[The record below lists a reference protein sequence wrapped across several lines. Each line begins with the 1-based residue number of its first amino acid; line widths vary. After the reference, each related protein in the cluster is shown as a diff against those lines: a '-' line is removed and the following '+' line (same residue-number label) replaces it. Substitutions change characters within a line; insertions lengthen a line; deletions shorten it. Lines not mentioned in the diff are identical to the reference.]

1 MNFKNYLFIV
11 TAILLFS
18 ISCQNKKEETIQI
31 VNLRCENRI
40 DPLGIDNIEP
50 KLSWNLESILRNK
63 KQSAYQIL
71 VSDSQEALSK
81 NKGDLWDTQKVNSN
95 RSIQIPYEG
104 KELTSERLVYWK
116 LRVWDEQG
124 KISVWSQPAKW
135 EMGLINRSDWKG
147 NWISDGKTGPQ
158 KINEFYEEDASP
170 LFRSDFIASKKIKK
184 ARLYISGLGY
194 YEATINGKKVGDH
207 VLDPGWTNYSKRV
220 LYATYDVTKMINDGG
235 NSIGVELG
243 NGWFNPL
250 PMKMFGGFN
259 LREALATGRPKFI
272 AQLIIEF
279 VDGKKQ
285 TIVSN
290 DKWKTQ
296 EGPILRN
303 NIFLGEIYDARKEIP
318 NWDIYGF
325 EDSEWKQAK
334 ITSEKIGKLQAQDQP
349 PIKITGKVKPV
360 KLTEPKANVF
370 IFDMG
375 QNFAGWVKL
384 KVKATAGTE
393 VKLRYGE
400 LLHEDGT
407 LNFMTSVAGQI
418 KGKNKNGELKGG
430 PYSPDIAWQSDTYIA
445 SGKELEYYTP
455 KFTFHA
461 FRYVEVTGY
470 PGTPEIDDMEGMR
483 LSSDLTKVGSFEC
496 SNKLFNDIQKIT
508 EWTFLSNVFSVQS
521 DCPHR
526 ERFGYGGDLA
536 VTTDAFIYN
545 YDMANF
551 YTKVVRDFQDA
562 ALPDGRLTDTA
573 PFVGIDYCGIGWAF
587 SHPLTLLELYQYYGN
602 ISLIEEQ
609 YETARKWFEVVLSN
623 NDLIITHGLSD
634 HESLAPIPTSE
645 MVTPLYYQSA
655 VIMSKLAE
663 IIGRTEDAKKYK
675 DLSVRIRIAYLDR
688 FQDEGTGKFAPYTQG
703 SQSFALYTG
712 ISPNAKRQDAVYELV
727 KNIEEKNGGH
737 LSTGIFGTKYA
748 LDVLSE
754 NGYAQTAANMVDKKT
769 FPGWGFMLNNGATT
783 LWEHWDYSD
792 NTYSHNHP
800 MFGSVSEWF
809 YKWLAGIQADPTAI
823 GFDNIIIRPQVVSN
837 VSWVKAEYK
846 SIQGNIISEWKR
858 NEDIFSLDI
867 KIPVN
872 TTALI
877 YIPSSDLKSIRE
889 GNRKFSELKDIE
901 LIKMA
906 NGTAVL
912 KIGSGKY
919 SFTSKL

>member
-1 MNFKNYLFIV
+1 MYIFV
-11 TAILLFS
+11 TLSLILLT
-18 ISCQNKKEETIQI
+18 IACQKKDASVQI

-40 DPLGIDNIEP
+40 DPLGIDITRP
-50 KLSWNLESILRNK
+50 MLSWNLESTHRNK
-63 KQSAYQIL
+63 KQSAYQII
-71 VSDSQEALSK
+71 VSSSQEALSK
-81 NKGDLWDTQKVNSN
+81 NDGDIWDSQKVNSD
-95 RSIQIPYEG
+95 RSIQIIYEG

-116 LRVWDEQG
+116 VRIWDEQG
-124 KISVWSQPAKW
+124 KISAWSKAARW
-135 EMGLINRSDWKG
+135 EMGLVNQSDWKG
-147 NWISDGKTGPQ
+147 NWIGDGKKGPQ
-158 KINEFYEEDASP
+158 NINEYYEEDPSP
-170 LFRSDFIASKKIKK
+170 RFRRDFTISKEIKK

-194 YEATINGKKVGDH
+194 YEATINGLKVGDH
-207 VLDPGWTNYSKRV
+207 VLDPGWTNYNKRV

-259 LREALATGRPKFI
+259 LREALPTGRPKI
-272 AQLIIEF
+272 ITQLKIEF
-279 VDGKKQ
+279 EDGTKQ

-303 NIFLGEIYDARKEIP
+303 NIFLGEIYDARREIP
-318 NWDIYGF
+318 KWDLYGF
-325 EDSEWKQAK
+325 DDSDWKQAK
-334 ITSEKIGKLQAQDQP
+334 VVSKKIGNLQAQNQP
-349 PIKITGKVKPV
+349 PIKITGNVNPV
-360 KLTEPKANVF
+360 NITEPKPNVF

-384 KVKATAGTE
+384 KVKGPAGTE
-393 VKLRYGE
+393 IKLRYGE
-400 LLHEDGT
+400 LLHEDGS

-418 KGKNKNGELKGG
+418 KGKNKDGELKGG
-430 PYSPDIAWQSDTYIA
+430 PYSPEIAWQSDTYIS
-445 SGKELEYYTP
+445 SGKGTEYYTP

-470 PGTPEIDDMEGMR
+470 PGRPEIDALKGMR

-536 VTTDAFIYN
+536 VTTDAFMYN
-545 YDMANF
+545 YDMSNF

-562 ALPDGRLTDTA
+562 TLHDGRLTDTA

-609 YETARKWFEVVLSN
+609 YETARMWFEVVIDN
-623 NDLIITHGLSD
+623 NDLIITNGLSD
-634 HESLAPIPTSE
+634 HESLAEIPISE

-655 VIMSKLAE
+655 VIMSKLAS
-663 IIGRTEDAKKYK
+663 IIDRTSDAKKYK
-675 DLSVRIRIAYLDR
+675 NLSERIRKAYLDR
-688 FQDEGTGKFAPYTQG
+688 FQDKGTGKFAPYTQG
-703 SQSFALYTG
+703 SQSFALYSG
-712 ISPNAKRQDAVYELV
+712 IAPVEDRSDAINELV

-754 NGYAQTAANMVDKKT
+754 YGFAQIAANMVDKKT
-769 FPGWGFMLNNGATT
+769 FPGWGYMLANGATT
-783 LWEHWDYSD
+783 LWEHWEYSD

-809 YKWLAGIQADPTAI
+809 YKWLAGIQVDPTAV
-823 GFDNIIIRPQVVSN
+823 GFDKIIIRPQMISN
-837 VSWVKAEYK
+837 VKWVKAKYN
-846 SIQGNIISEWKR
+846 SIHGEIVSEWDR
-858 NEDIFSLDI
+858 NEDTLILDLT
-867 KIPVN
+867 IPVN
-872 TTALI
+872 TTALV
-877 YIPSSDLKSIRE
+877 YLPAKDLVSIRE
-889 GNRKFSELKDIE
+889 GNKEFSEIKDIE
-901 LIKMA
+901 FMKMESGHA
-906 NGTAVL
+906 IF

-919 SFTSKL
+919 LFESKF